1 MLAGMYGYTADGGVK
16 TGTPIPKSNLA
27 VFRQVK
33 KQSCFWSRGVMYK
46 TVGHKT
52 VCGNRKKI
60 IACLLLHAQLLRA
73 SIKRQNFTVKY
84 HLCIPKHMHTKH
96 YWFYKTIN
104 K

>member
-46 TVGHKT
+46 TVCHKT

-60 IACLLLHAQLLRA
+60 TACLLLHAQLLRA
-73 SIKRQNFTVKY
+73 IIKR
-84 HLCIPKHMHTKH
+84 H
-96 YWFYKTIN
+96 
-104 K
+104 